1 MTYEI
6 SESTRAQT
14 KKCRLDFEC
23 LKGGECPKCA
33 VEYIIL
39 DDGCFVKPAQKENCE
54 YLLSFGYSWICT
66 CPTRCEI
73 FQRYKK

>member
-14 KKCRLDFEC
+14 KKCHLEFAC

-33 VEYIIL
+33 VKYIIPE
-39 DDGCFVKPAQKENCE
+39 DGCFIKPEKTENCE
-54 YLLSFGYSWICT
+54 YLLSFGYSWICI

-73 FQRYKK
+73 FQRYQK